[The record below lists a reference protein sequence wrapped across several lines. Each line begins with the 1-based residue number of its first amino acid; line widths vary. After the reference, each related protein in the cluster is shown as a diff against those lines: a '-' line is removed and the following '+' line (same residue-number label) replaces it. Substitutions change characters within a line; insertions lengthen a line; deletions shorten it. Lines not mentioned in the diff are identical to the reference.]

1 MLTPADYVTLTNAV
15 CGLAAIFLIG
25 LNQIE
30 LGVLLIFAAILGD
43 GLDGLVARS
52 GYGNGPFG
60 AKLDSFADFL
70 NFCVAPAV
78 LLYHTYY
85 QWEIITQLRGPNV
98 LTSIAVATIAGALV
112 VFGMLRLV
120 RFEVLKGN
128 ENNDFF
134 VGLPTPAA
142 SIPITLAAFLG
153 WSPQAALPLT
163 LVIALLM
170 VSRVRFPKIRGVLIL
185 PAVVALL
192 ATIFLRD
199 QYGDL
204 IPQLLFYGM
213 VAYMTAGPLLVWWR
227 EEDGAEAEPPLAS

>member
-1 MLTPADYVTLTNAV
+1 
-15 CGLAAIFLIG
+15 
-25 LNQIE
+25 
-30 LGVLLIFAAILGD
+30 
-43 GLDGLVARS
+43 VARS

-85 QWEIITQLRGPNV
+85 QWEIITQLRGPDV
-98 LTSIAVATIAGALV
+98 LTSIAVTTVAGSLV
-112 VFGMLRLV
+112 VLGMLRLV

-128 ENNDFF
+128 ERSDYF

-153 WSPQAALPLT
+153 WSPQVALPLT
-163 LVIALLM
+163 LAIALLM
-170 VSRVRFPKIRGVLIL
+170 VSRVRFPKIRGALIL
-185 PAVVALL
+185 PAVAGLL
-192 ATIFLRD
+192 GTIFLRD

-204 IPQLLFYGM
+204 LPQLLFYGM
-213 VAYMTAGPLLVWWR
+213 VAYVVAGPLLVWWR
-227 EEDGAEAEPPLAS
+227 EESVEPEPPLAS